1 MSYARNRV
9 VLDTS
14 TLISAAI
21 NPQSPSGIAYQL
33 AVELC
38 DVFVSSET
46 TAELV
51 EVIRRE
57 KLRRYFARD
66 EGFRER
72 FVLDYQGLAIDA
84 PITIVADDCADPKDT
99 KFFSLALSVLADFIV
114 SGDKKHLIPMHPYFG
129 VAIVGSQDFVAAISV
144 PATRTHPRSPEV

>member
-1 MSYARNRV
+1 MPSARKRV

-21 NPQSPSGIAYQL
+21 NPRSPSGIAYQL

-38 DVFVSSET
+38 DVFVSSESM
-46 TAELV
+46 AELA
-51 EVIRRE
+51 EVIQRE
-57 KLRRYFARD
+57 KLRRYFAKD

-72 FVLDYQGLAIDA
+72 FFADYRGVAIDA
-84 PITIVADDCADPKDT
+84 PITIVATECTDPKDN
-99 KFFSLALSVLADFIV
+99 KFLSLARSVRADFIV

-129 VAIVGSQDFVAAISV
+129 IAIVGDQDFVAAIVV
-144 PATRTHPRSPEV
+144 PLHRKAPALP

>member
-1 MSYARNRV
+1 M

-21 NPQSPSGIAYQL
+21 NPRSPSGIAYQL

-46 TAELV
+46 VAELA
-51 EVIRRE
+51 EVIQRE
-57 KLRRYFARD
+57 KLRRYFAGD

-72 FVLDYQGLAIDA
+72 FVADYQGVAIDA
-84 PITIVADDCADPKDT
+84 PITIVANDCTDPKDN
-99 KFFSLALSVLADFIV
+99 KFLSLARSVRADFIV

-129 VAIVGSQDFVAAISV
+129 VAILGDQDFVTAIAAASTQRIV
-144 PATRTHPRSPEV
+144 AQP

>member
-1 MSYARNRV
+1 MTSARKRV

-21 NPQSPSGIAYQL
+21 NPRSPSGIAYQL

-46 TAELV
+46 IVELT
-51 EVIRRE
+51 EVIHRE
-57 KLRRYFARD
+57 KLRRYFAGD

-72 FVLDYQGLAIDA
+72 FVADYQGVAIDA
-84 PITIVADDCADPKDT
+84 PVTIVANDCADPKDN
-99 KFFSLALSVLADFIV
+99 KFLSLARSVRADFIV

-129 VAIVGSQDFVAAISV
+129 IAIVGDQDFVAAIAVVSTQKV
-144 PATRTHPRSPEV
+144 AAQP

>member
-1 MSYARNRV
+1 MTSVRKRV

-21 NPQSPSGIAYQL
+21 NPRSPSGIAYQL

-46 TAELV
+46 IAELAD
-51 EVIRRE
+51 VIQRE
-57 KLRRYFARD
+57 KLDRYFAGD
-66 EGFRER
+66 DGFRER
-72 FVLDYQGLAIDA
+72 FVADYQGVAIDA
-84 PITIVADDCADPKDT
+84 PITVVANDCADPKDN
-99 KFFSLALSVLADFIV
+99 KFLSLARSVRADFIV

-129 VAIVGSQDFVAAISV
+129 IAIVGDQDFVAAIAVASTLQAAAR
-144 PATRTHPRSPEV
+144 P

>member
-1 MSYARNRV
+1 M
-9 VLDTS
+9 LDTS

-46 TAELV
+46 IAELA
-51 EVIRRE
+51 EVIQRE
-57 KLRRYFARD
+57 KLRRYFAGD
-66 EGFRER
+66 EGFREG
-72 FVLDYQGLAIDA
+72 FVADYQGVAIDA
-84 PITIVADDCADPKDT
+84 PITIVANDCADPKDN
-99 KFFSLALSVLADFIV
+99 KFLSLARSVRADFIV

-129 VAIVGSQDFVAAISV
+129 IAIVSDQDFVAALAAASAQQAAAR
-144 PATRTHPRSPEV
+144 P